1 MSTYLFS
8 RLNCINFTYNWS
20 SYIIAAYANPK
31 MQVFCIADEDTE
43 AEELKTDVKKFLY
56 DLRMQAEVIVVTMKS
71 WEVHQENRQGS
82 EMTGREDAME
92 AFSKARKRI
101 MQHAAEL
108 VKTASSSNQTRTEQN
123 LLDDQQVKVFQS
135 LTFLGFMQLFVML
148 HFSAYVEHTNHELGE
163 GRGERKFMVLCSNGR
178 AILGIDDMIVFCL
191 TR

>member
-8 RLNCINFTYNWS
+8 RLNCINSTQNWS

-108 VKTASSSNQTRTEQN
+108 VKTASSSNQTKTEQN

-135 LTFLGFMQLFVML
+135 LTFLFHATFCHAPLF
-148 HFSAYVEHTNHELGE
+148 
-163 GRGERKFMVLCSNGR
+163 C
-178 AILGIDDMIVFCL
+178 IC
-191 TR
+191 